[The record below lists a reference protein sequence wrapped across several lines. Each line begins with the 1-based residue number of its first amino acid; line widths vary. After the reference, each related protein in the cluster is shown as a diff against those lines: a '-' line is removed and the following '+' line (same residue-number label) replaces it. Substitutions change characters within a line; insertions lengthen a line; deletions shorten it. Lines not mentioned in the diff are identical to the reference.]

1 MVGHKWSFKKS
12 KDYCIRIYGNYVDK
26 IDLIEKKNLF
36 LFDYASLNEKNR
48 LDEIQKMFAFLNLQ
62 LSDDENKTVIEKLNY
77 QSHSVRKNYEDKKIF
92 DKNKSKFILK
102 EKELNALIA
111 DKKIQNIKANIKDNF
126 NIDI

>member
-1 MVGHKWSFKKS
+1 MGSSSSSVQ
-12 KDYCIRIYGNYVDK
+12 K
-26 IDLIEKKNLF
+26 I
-36 LFDYASLNEKNR
+36 R
-48 LDEIQKMFAFLNLQ
+48 LDEIQKMFAFLNLE

-102 EKELNALIA
+102 EKELDAIIA

>member
-48 LDEIQKMFAFLNLQ
+48 LDEIQKMFAFLNLE

-102 EKELNALIA
+102 EKELDAIIA